1 MKRSGIELRPVRVDE
16 VARDVLALVRG
27 NAIAQGITLDLSLPP
42 GLPEVRADRVQL
54 SQVLLN
60 LVVNAMEA
68 VCAQSVRERR
78 VRIQARRDDG
88 RVEVAVV
95 DSGTGIPAEMMP
107 RLFDAF
113 VTTKQA
119 GLGIG
124 LALSRAIVQAHG
136 GELLAENNAGGGATF
151 RFTLQAC

>member
-1 MKRSGIELRPVRVDE
+1 M
-16 VARDVLALVRG
+16 VRG
-27 NAIAQGITLDLSLPP
+27 NAIAQGISVELSLPP
-42 GLPEVRADRVQL
+42 DLPQVRADRVQL

-68 VCAQSVRERR
+68 VCAPGAGERK
-78 VRIQARRDDG
+78 VRIQARHG
-88 RVEVAVV
+88 VAGQVELAVV
-95 DSGTGIPAEMMP
+95 DSGGGIPAEMMP

-136 GELLAENNAGGGATF
+136 GELRAENNAGAGATF
-151 RFTLQAC
+151 RFTLEAC